1 MKREYVR
8 LQNGK
13 NSFKKAHIYPLH
25 FFFPQLLTKSDEDKC
40 PSNLPSGTIHSEEV
54 KPGLDFEF
62 ESLYIGNF
70 KWSSTGPVRVSL
82 SIMVTFE
89 NI

>member
-1 MKREYVR
+1 MEITH
-8 LQNGK
+8 L
-13 NSFKKAHIYPLH
+13 KKLIYHPI
-25 FFFPQLLTKSDEDKC
+25 FFPQLLTKSDDDKC
-40 PSNLPSGTIHSEEV
+40 PTNLPSGNIHSEQM

-62 ESLYIGNF
+62 DSIYIGIF

-89 NI
+89 II